1 VAQGEDSTVPG
12 DCPESGTGDDTGLDA
27 VRGDKPPEPGPGDVG
42 RPEGPG
48 RILLPEASPDGGDGL
63 RWSFDFDLESVLAEM
78 GCPTQ
83 GGGPDGETQEEI
95 LAAELE
101 ARDRDGAVQTD
112 LTGAVAEYL
121 PTGPGLAAWL
131 SQQSVGH
138 LTDRDLPGAVAAFR
152 RVASWAQAAEL
163 AAVAEIATR
172 SAARDDRVGLTDDG
186 RPVHVT
192 RDAAGQVSL
201 ALALSTAGAESW
213 ASLAV
218 ALQWRLP
225 RTAAAL
231 AEGHLDLYRAKVIA
245 EATTPLSDEDARTVE
260 DAIVPAAG
268 DQSYAQLHN
277 AVRRAV
283 IAADPEGAEHRRTAR
298 ERQARLSLYVDQ
310 DHTATLTGTNLPVV
324 QSAAA
329 WARVSSIA
337 RALKAAGAGGGID
350 YLRAHVHL
358 GLLLGTLPLIPPAAG
373 GPPDHDPPE
382 DDPPGS
388 SDPPPA
394 EPPPGDEQPDDQSP
408 DNHPLPD
415 KPPPDKPPPDRP
427 PGDQPPG
434 DLPDGA
440 PPVPPRP
447 RGAGRGRARSPAPAS
462 SGSTGPADGRST
474 GAQRPGSSATN
485 NTDITDP
492 ADGPG
497 LPDLTDAD
505 APEDDGYRDTPPPFA
520 GYGYDDA
527 DDVRFWGD
535 PLDNHHASTRP
546 VPPWPPVPAGVP
558 PLPGSTTLAAQPGR
572 PPPGGLLDLTLPWS
586 TLTGQASQP
595 GTLGRIGPITAVQAQ
610 HLAGLAALDHQ
621 VQWRVILTDQD
632 GHAITVGRIP
642 RRHPRGAPGEPD
654 AASLVGRVTVIM
666 PAAADRSP
674 PDQPE
679 PGEPGGTLSV
689 VIAAI
694 LRAADRA
701 LAQAAQTAAAD
712 QDAPGGC
719 AHTAVSE
726 SYRPP
731 PRTREHIT
739 ARDVTC
745 RSRHCGQPAWR
756 GDLDHTI
763 PWHKGGLTCTCNLG
777 PLCRGHHQLKQHPG
791 WTLTQTE
798 PGTFTW
804 TTSAGRTYTVSP
816 DTHPS

>member
-1 VAQGEDSTVPG
+1 M
-12 DCPESGTGDDTGLDA
+12 DA
-27 VRGDKPPEPGPGDVG
+27 VRGEQPPEPSPGDVHQPEVPA
-42 RPEGPG
+42 RILPEGG
-48 RILLPEASPDGGDGL
+48 PDGPAGGDGL

-112 LTGAVAEYL
+112 LPGAVAEYL

-131 SQQSVGH
+131 SQQSAGQ
-138 LTDRDLPGAVAAFR
+138 LTDGDLPGAVAAFR

-186 RPVHVT
+186 RPAHVT

-231 AEGHLDLYRAKVIA
+231 ADGHLDLYRAKVIA
-245 EATTPLSDEDARTVE
+245 EATAPLSDEDARTVE

-310 DHTATLTGTNLPVV
+310 DHTATLTGTNLPIV

-373 GPPDHDPPE
+373 GPPDNDPPEDDPPE

-388 SDPPPA
+388 SEPPPA
-394 EPPPGDEQPDDQSP
+394 EPPAE
-408 DNHPLPD
+408 PLPD
-415 KPPPDKPPPDRP
+415 GPPPQ
-427 PGDQPPG
+427 DQPPG
-434 DLPDGA
+434 GHPPDGPPPQDQPPDDLPDGSPPA
-440 PPVPPRP
+440 PLRP
-447 RGAGRGRARSPAPAS
+447 RTAARGRASASAPAS
-462 SGSTGPADGRST
+462 AGGTGPADARKADARKADARNT
-474 GAQRPGSSATN
+474 GAQPSEPSATDII
-485 NTDITDP
+485 DITDP
-492 ADGPG
+492 ADDPG

-505 APEDDGYRDTPPPFA
+505 APEDDGYRDAPPPFVD
-520 GYGYDDA
+520 YDDA

-546 VPPWPPVPAGVP
+546 VPPWPPVPADVP
-558 PLPGSTTLAAQPGR
+558 PPPGSNTPAAQPGR

-586 TLTGQASQP
+586 TLSGQASRP
-595 GTLGRIGPITAVQAQ
+595 GTLGRVGPITAIQAQ
-610 HLAGLAALDHQ
+610 HLAGLAALDDQ

-632 GHAITVGRIP
+632 GHAITVARIP
-642 RRHPRGAPGEPD
+642 RRHLRRTPGEPD
-654 AASLVGRVTVIM
+654 AVSLVGRVTVIM
-666 PAAADRSP
+666 PATADRSP
-674 PDQPE
+674 PDP
-679 PGEPGGTLSV
+679 PVPGGTLSV

-694 LRAADRA
+694 LRAANRA
-701 LAQAAQTAAAD
+701 LAQAAQTAAAN
-712 QDAPGGC
+712 QNAPGGC
-719 AHTAVSE
+719 AHTAASG

-731 PRTREHIT
+731 PRIREHIT

-745 RSRHCGQPAWR
+745 RSPHCGQPAWR
-756 GDLDHTI
+756 GDLDHTN
-763 PWHKGGLTCTCNLG
+763 PWHNGGLTCTCNLG
-777 PLCRGHHQLKQHPG
+777 PLCRGHHKLKQHPG
-791 WTLTQTE
+791 WTLTQAE

-804 TTSAGRTYTVSP
+804 TTPAGRSYTVSP